1 MIVYL
6 FNSYLGS
13 PAFFENTPLV
23 VFVSYKINKYFIGIS
38 VLILFWGDIFRG
50 KHYKC
55 GVYGAKQTHF
65 AYCASCFPRDTIA
78 SENYFIIWRKF

>member
-38 VLILFWGDIFRG
+38 VLILF
-50 KHYKC
+50 
-55 GVYGAKQTHF
+55 
-65 AYCASCFPRDTIA
+65 
-78 SENYFIIWRKF
+78 